1 MAGEVDEKK
10 KKKSSNSAPNDTGN
24 YYKAYWIVIKGPT
37 IMFRACL
44 SNF

>member
-1 MAGEVDEKK
+1 MAGEVDERKNK
-10 KKKSSNSAPNDTGN
+10 ILKFSSNDTGN